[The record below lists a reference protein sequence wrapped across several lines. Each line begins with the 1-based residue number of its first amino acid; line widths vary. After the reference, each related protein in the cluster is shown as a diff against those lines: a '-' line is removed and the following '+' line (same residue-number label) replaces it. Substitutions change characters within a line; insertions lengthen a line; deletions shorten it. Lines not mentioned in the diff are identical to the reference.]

1 MKPGRDPR
9 GQAPE
14 FEFSLLSGEAE
25 KGTQSEFFFLQDNSL
40 GSREVGRD

>member
-1 MKPGRDPR
+1 MKPGGDPK

-14 FEFSLLSGEAE
+14 FEFSLLSREAE
-25 KGTQSEFFFLQDNSL
+25 KGTQSEFFLQESFL